1 MEADLIGW
9 REAGVLLIVGVSV
22 YLFFTLYKLL
32 KLSRRKPAKAFLTPS
47 AAEAAE
53 AAPRR
58 DDFHAQLAEH
68 LKLAELEREVRQLR
82 AEVEKLQQEL
92 KELKAARFV
101 APQYGE
107 ALALAQRGFSAQQ
120 IADRM
125 GIALA
130 EAELVLALS
139 RGESAFAEGKLDE
152 AIDLEQQGE

>member
-1 MEADLIGW
+1 
-9 REAGVLLIVGVSV
+9 
-22 YLFFTLYKLL
+22 
-32 KLSRRKPAKAFLTPS
+32 
-47 AAEAAE
+47 
-53 AAPRR
+53 
-58 DDFHAQLAEH
+58 
-68 LKLAELEREVRQLR
+68 LAELEREVRQLR